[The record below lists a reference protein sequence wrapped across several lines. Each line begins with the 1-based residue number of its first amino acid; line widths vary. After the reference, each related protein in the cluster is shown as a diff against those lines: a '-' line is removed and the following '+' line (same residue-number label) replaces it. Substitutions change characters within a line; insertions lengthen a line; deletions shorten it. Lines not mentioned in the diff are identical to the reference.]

1 MRNGK
6 EWLGQS
12 RCRESSRAELL
23 SSGSPLLKRVCR
35 RMRNG
40 KEWLGQSR
48 CRESSRAELLS
59 SGSPLLKRVCR
70 CTEQPHEVSYCQM
83 PYLLNLCYLFLYMIP

>member
-35 RMRNG
+35 MMGYDKTNA
-40 KEWLGQSR
+40 EWKGVARSIQMSG
-48 CRESSRAELLS
+48 EQS
-59 SGSPLLKRVCR
+59 SGI
-70 CTEQPHEVSYCQM
+70 TE
-83 PYLLNLCYLFLYMIP
+83 